1 VSAPDYHDADSAAQS
16 VEAEFIGVVTL
27 RDEIALQVLPFCL
40 SRRLASDA
48 MDDYRGKMREVRNA
62 ASEAYMI
69 ADVMLLARVI
79 DE

>member
-1 VSAPDYHDADSAAQS
+1 MNAPEYHEVDSRAQA

-27 RDEIALQVLPFCL
+27 RDEIAMKVLPFCL

-69 ADVMLLARVI
+69 ADVMLLARSI
-79 DE
+79 AD